1 MKNGL
6 ALLIASLMLTAH
18 ADARPDQR
26 RERRQE
32 ARIQQGVQSGELT
45 KREARRL
52 EAEQKHIDNVQERVG
67 ADGAVTPAEQ
77 RRLNRKQNRMNRDIY
92 RQKHD
97 AQKGPSADVPQGQ
110 TPAQEQ

>member
-1 MKNGL
+1 MKSGL
-6 ALLIASLMLTAH
+6 TLLIASLILSTS

-32 ARIQQGVQSGELT
+32 ARIQQGVQNGELT

-67 ADGAVTPAEQ
+67 ADGVVTPAEQ
-77 RRLNRKQNRMNRDIY
+77 RRLNRKQNRMSRDIY

-97 AQKGPSADVPQGQ
+97 AQTGPSAESPQGSTQ
-110 TPAQEQ
+110 NQGQ